1 MSRSETLG
9 KSNLQVVIRLYG
21 RTVLCTVLSL
31 ILFFFISVIFTSLFT
46 EVVGEYVYQ
55 LDENGEYVRDENG
68 NPIYEIVYYDKD
80 EPNKDDTTSSS
91 TTTTTM
97 TDPSTTTTSVNPK
110 QYEKFRSPLTPVAN
124 FFMNL
129 ITQIA
134 MLALLLSSLYT
145 SLWELGDKDS
155 NLVAFGHKAKDIW
168 RGLKIGGILIIPS
181 AIVYI
186 VCVVLSLIHPE
197 TSEVYRAIYGW
208 CNAPFLPLLNWIYAA
223 PEGLRLALMALPL
236 IVVPT
241 ICTVCYRF
249 GFRQLSL
256 GEKIVY
262 TKNDNK

>member
-1 MSRSETLG
+1 MARSETLG

-31 ILFFFISVIFTSLFT
+31 LLFFFISVIFTSLFT
-46 EVVGEYVYQ
+46 EVIGEYVYQ
-55 LDENGEYVRDENG
+55 LDENGQYVRDENG

-80 EPNKDDTTSSS
+80 EPNEDGD
-91 TTTTTM
+91 TTTTTTTTV
-97 TDPSTTTTSVNPK
+97 TDPSTTTTTVNPK
-110 QYEKFRSPLTPVAN
+110 QYEKFRSPLTPLAS

-134 MLALLLSSLYT
+134 MFALLLSSLYT

-155 NLVAFGHKAKDIW
+155 NLVAFGHKPKDVW

-186 VCVVLSLIHPE
+186 TCVVLSLMKPE
-197 TSEVYRAIYGW
+197 MSEVYRALYGW
-208 CNAPFLPLLNWIYAA
+208 CNAPFLPLLNWIYTA

-236 IVVPT
+236 IVVPAV
-241 ICTVCYRF
+241 CTVCYCF
-249 GFRQLSL
+249 GFRQLSV

-262 TKNDNK
+262 TKNDNR